1 MLLQFAQDE
10 DSCIGDFAVIE
21 YETAEQA
28 EKVQE
33 AMDGTVIKGRRVQ
46 VSYCA
51 PGAPGRSTLAALIAA
66 QRMVRFCTSV
76 FRMSLLHPERA
87 ESLRHSAALFR
98 KGSQAFGCVS
108 CLGFVVCWLFFC

>member
-1 MLLQFAQDE
+1 MLFQFAQDE
-10 DSCIGDFAVIE
+10 DSYIGDFAVVE

-33 AMDGTVIKGRRVQ
+33 VTNGMTIKGKRIQ

-66 QRMVRFCTSV
+66 QRMVRYFQIC
-76 FRMSLLHPERA
+76 FQNE
-87 ESLRHSAALFR
+87 
-98 KGSQAFGCVS
+98 FGTP
-108 CLGFVVCWLFFC
+108 